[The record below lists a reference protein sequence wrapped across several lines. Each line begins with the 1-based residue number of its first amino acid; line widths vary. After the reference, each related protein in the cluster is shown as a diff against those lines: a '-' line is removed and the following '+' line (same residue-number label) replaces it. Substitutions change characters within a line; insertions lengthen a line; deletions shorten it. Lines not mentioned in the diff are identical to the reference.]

1 MQTREIVDLT
11 VPTPFALAILATAEN
26 VTPLAWG
33 WLMHHPGVDAG
44 TPRVD
49 ARDIAEIVV
58 AAPPTKAAAAA
69 AIAKQA
75 PIRCELALKPASNG
89 SDGAPQVVAVEVV
102 PLTTADVKSLLLLV
116 GQVGAVA
123 AATTDPLTGLAD
135 RRQLA
140 STLDAALVT
149 DVAPR
154 LAVLF
159 LDLDEF
165 KQINDRDGHLAGD
178 EVLRELAQRWQS
190 LFRSDD
196 LVTRF
201 GGDEFVVLLRNIDS
215 IKQARQIADRLVAE
229 TRRELLVAGKPYRL
243 SACVGVA
250 YADRIGMAAE
260 ELLEAADRDMY
271 RHKRTTESAD
281 GRPQRQ

>member
-1 MQTREIVDLT
+1 M
-11 VPTPFALAILATAEN
+11 
-26 VTPLAWG
+26 TPLAWG